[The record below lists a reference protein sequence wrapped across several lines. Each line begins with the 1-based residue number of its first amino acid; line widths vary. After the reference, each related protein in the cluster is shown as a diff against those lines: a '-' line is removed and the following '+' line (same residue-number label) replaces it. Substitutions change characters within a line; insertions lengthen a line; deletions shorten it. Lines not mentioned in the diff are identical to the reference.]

1 MHTTTIF
8 TEKEQTLMR
17 YWTRCLSLSLLV
29 CVSFIILIGCDTSS
43 NPSDNNHR
51 LWMLTWISSTSAQ
64 QSNSPETAFVT
75 SAYVQR
81 PDGTLTKPA
90 STTWLATSSDFGLV
104 LVHLDP
110 SGQYVSIGIVELDS
124 STHQWV
130 LRASFVDARPTTG
143 NGIPAAQQERA
154 WTLPPGTYQSGGMNI
169 SDKPPEGFVRLWMSD
184 TNQVIA
190 LAHVFSVIQRPI
202 SGTSSVTSNGKTGW
216 LAEQQGMTLVV
227 VKLDEGM
234 LVFGGT
240 TDPTQS
246 QHLVAQAMAN
256 LDSFFN

>member
-1 MHTTTIF
+1 MRASTIF

-17 YWTRCLSLSLLV
+17 NWTRCLSLCLLV
-29 CVSFIILIGCDTSS
+29 CVSLVILTGCDTSS
-43 NPSDNNHR
+43 NPSGNNHR

-64 QSNSPETAFVT
+64 QSNSPEIAFAT
-75 SAYVQR
+75 SAYAQR
-81 PDGTLTKPA
+81 PDGTLTNPA
-90 STTWLATSSDFGLV
+90 STMWLATNSDFGLV

-130 LRASFVDARPTTG
+130 LRAGFVDARPTTG

-169 SDKPPEGFVRLWMSD
+169 SDKLPEGFVRLWMSD
-184 TNQVIA
+184 THQVIA
-190 LAHVFSVIQRPI
+190 LAHVSSVIQRPI
-202 SGTSSVTSNGKTGW
+202 SGTTSVTINGKTGW
-216 LAEQQGMTLVV
+216 LTEHQGMTLVV
-227 VKLDEGM
+227 VKLEEGT

-240 TDPTQS
+240 TVPTQS

-256 LDSFFN
+256 LDSLLI